1 MWRSEWV
8 NFICVYDL
16 LEKVKSAIKAKIAV
30 YSNTLNSITVSLI
43 HVSGAIF
50 GYKLCVCVCWDSPN
64 IFCVP
69 LKAIGGKIDI
79 LCRFHFVC
87 VFRFIHIL
95 FFFIFMVLLFLF
107 RSFFSHWQNHD
118 IETELSAAPKPH
130 TEKAAKVKEVKNHE
144 ITRFQINM

>member
-1 MWRSEWV
+1 M
-8 NFICVYDL
+8 NIICVYDL

-50 GYKLCVCVCWDSPN
+50 GYKLCVCVCVLRLTEY
-64 IFCVP
+64 ICVP

-87 VFRFIHIL
+87 VFRFIHI
-95 FFFIFMVLLFLF
+95 
-107 RSFFSHWQNHD
+107 
-118 IETELSAAPKPH
+118 
-130 TEKAAKVKEVKNHE
+130 
-144 ITRFQINM
+144 